1 VRATRA
7 QGRHGRTGAGGVP
20 PERAGKAGAVLL
32 IVLAVLTLGFI
43 TSLVP
48 FMYPDT
54 ILNVLGVVLNGML
67 AQLIAEWVPSVNGIV
82 VASSGGGP
90 ALTLIGVFAIYGLPL
105 MLVLVALRNR

>member
-1 VRATRA
+1 M
-7 QGRHGRTGAGGVP
+7 GL
-20 PERAGKAGAVLL
+20 LL
-32 IVLAVLTLGFI
+32 ILLAVLTLGFL

-67 AQLIAEWVPSVNGIV
+67 AQLISEWVPAANGLMV
-82 VASSGGGP
+82 SSTQGGP
-90 ALTLIGVFAIYGLPL
+90 ALTLTGVFAIYGLPL